1 MIHSSAIVDPG
12 ARLADGVTVGPYS
25 IIGPDVEIGEST
37 EIGPHV
43 VIKGPT
49 TIGRNNRIYQFCS
62 IGEDP
67 QDKKYAGEST
77 RLAIGDGNTIRE
89 CCTIN
94 RGTSQDRGVTEL
106 GDDNWVMAYVH
117 VAHDCVVGN
126 HTVLANC
133 ATLAGHVTVGDHAI
147 LGGFTKVHQFCRV
160 GMHAFC
166 GMDSGLNR
174 DVPPYVTVS
183 GMPAEPKGINAEGLK
198 RHGFDREAV
207 RVVRQAYRLLYRSGL
222 RLEEALE
229 QIRSLGRDAEVVAP
243 MIEFIETSSRGLTR

>member
-1 MIHSSAIVDPG
+1 MIHSSAIVDSG
-12 ARLADGVTVGPYS
+12 ARLADNVTVGPYS
-25 IIGPDVEIGEST
+25 IVGPDVEIGEGT
-37 EIGPHV
+37 TIGPHV
-43 VIKGPT
+43 VIGGPT
-49 TIGRNNRIYQFCS
+49 KIGRDNHIFQFCS

-77 RLAIGDGNTIRE
+77 RLVIGDGNTIRE
-89 CCTIN
+89 FCTIN
-94 RGTSQDRGVTEL
+94 RGTAQDRGTTEL
-106 GDDNWVMAYVH
+106 GDENWVMAYVH

-160 GMHAFC
+160 GAYAFC

-183 GMPAEPKGINAEGLK
+183 GMPAEPKGINVEGLK
-198 RHGFDREAV
+198 RHGFDRETIRAI
-207 RVVRQAYRLLYRSGL
+207 RRAYRLLYRSGL
-222 RLEEALE
+222 RLEQAVE
-229 QIRSLGRDAEVVAP
+229 QIRSLGREADAVVP
-243 MIEFIETSSRGLTR
+243 MIEFIEASSRGLTR